1 MKIGVVIVTHY
12 RLGDEFLQALRL
24 IVPDAPEFHAVA
36 IEPTQS
42 VEEMRSRIAAALE
55 AADRGDGVLVLT
67 DMFGGTPSNISLS
80 FLDGAPR
87 RGGDGREPADADQA
101 RDAARESKSLEDLAA
116 FIKQYGQR
124 NISVAQRAPAGSGSV
139 SEADVHEGEFVVQGE
154 LGLHARPASQFV
166 DARGALPRRDPGRA
180 RRRVGRRAQ
189 HPLAALAGRVARA
202 RACASAPRATTPRRP
217 WPRSVAC
224 SSRRDIRQAPR
235 RIERP
240 GGVA

>member
-55 AADRGDGVLVLT
+55 AADRGEGVLVLT

-80 FLDGAPR
+80 FLQEHHVEVVTGVNLPMLIKLATL
-87 RGGDGREPADADQA
+87 A
-101 RDAARESKSLEDLAA
+101 ESKSLEDLAA

-124 NISVAQRAPAGSGSV
+124 NISVA
-139 SEADVHEGEFVVQGE
+139 SE
-154 LGLHARPASQFV
+154 L
-166 DARGALPRRDPGRA
+166 LPDRDR
-180 RRRVGRRAQ
+180 
-189 HPLAALAGRVARA
+189 
-202 RACASAPRATTPRRP
+202 
-217 WPRSVAC
+217 
-224 SSRRDIRQAPR
+224 
-235 RIERP
+235 
-240 GGVA
+240 

>member
-55 AADRGDGVLVLT
+55 AADRGEGVLVLT

-80 FLDGAPR
+80 FLSEQHVEVVTGVNLPMLIKLATL
-87 RGGDGREPADADQA
+87 A
-101 RDAARESKSLEDLAA
+101 ESKSLEDLAA

-124 NISVAQRAPAGSGSV
+124 NISVA
-139 SEADVHEGEFVVQGE
+139 SE
-154 LGLHARPASQFV
+154 L
-166 DARGALPRRDPGRA
+166 LPDRA
-180 RRRVGRRAQ
+180 R
-189 HPLAALAGRVARA
+189 
-202 RACASAPRATTPRRP
+202 
-217 WPRSVAC
+217 
-224 SSRRDIRQAPR
+224 
-235 RIERP
+235 
-240 GGVA
+240 